1 MDGAYWVFLVVIL
14 MVVIL
19 AWKKR
24 PRTTYSQVPKKIWSY
39 WDNPDDIPASVQ
51 LSLQSWK
58 KHQPEYDIVLL
69 NKKTYRGYVNIPQ
82 DLAEHPH
89 VDLHRSRFA
98 ELVALYTLAEHGGV
112 WMEPSFLLQAP
123 FEDWLFPKYAE
134 FAGYYRQSWTNPP
147 INTDNPIPVLTASFM
162 ACNKGS
168 PFLQQWRDE
177 FIKIFPFKEVPQ
189 YVESRRK
196 MGVDLQRLPDPVNHL
211 SSVAALTVL
220 QFHKYP
226 LESLILRDAEDGPL
240 WYLRNNSWDT
250 EKAWD
255 MAHVDKIRQTPL
267 LQFLVSGDDR
277 DRVDK
282 KIKEEWNERITE

>member
-1 MDGAYWVFLVVIL
+1 MEAAYWVFLVVIL
-14 MVVIL
+14 MVVTL
-19 AWKKR
+19 AWKNR
-24 PRTTYSQVPKKIWSY
+24 PRTTYSQLPKKIWSY

-51 LSLQSWK
+51 LCLQSWK
-58 KHQPEYDIVLL
+58 KHHPDHDIVLL
-69 NKKTYRGYVNIPQ
+69 NKKTYKGYVNIPQ

-112 WMEPSFLLQAP
+112 WMEPSFVLQAP
-123 FEDWLFPKYAE
+123 FDEWLFPKYAE
-134 FAGYYRQSWTNPP
+134 FAGYSMKAWGNLTPVNPDKPLP
-147 INTDNPIPVLTASFM
+147 ILTASFI

-189 YVESRRK
+189 YVESRQK

-211 SSVAALTVL
+211 SSLAAQTVL
-220 QFHKYP
+220 QLQRYP
-226 LESLILRDAEDGPL
+226 LDTLILRSAEDGPL
-240 WYLRNNSWDT
+240 WYLRHNSWDV

-277 DRVDK
+277 AVIDK
-282 KIKEEWNERITE
+282 KIKEEWNEHAV